1 MSKCIV
7 VCGTSRGI
15 GKAILS
21 YLSND
26 PQLHIVALSRN
37 VTELSE
43 IYKGNKQVTVLPFDL
58 SLPVEAQLRDH
69 FMGITEVHGLINNA
83 GYLEQ
88 GAAET
93 LSIEAY
99 HRCMQ
104 TNFFGPVALIQWLF
118 PLLNAGKAH
127 VVNIS
132 TMGAFQ
138 GSVKFPGLSAYAAS
152 KAAITNFT
160 EVFAEEQKDSG
171 IRMNCLCLGAV
182 NTEMLRDAFPG
193 YVAPVSAEEMGAY
206 IAEFTLRSGL
216 VFNGKILPVS
226 SSTP

>member
-21 YLSND
+21 YLSTD
-26 PQLHIVALSRN
+26 PELHVVALSRN
-37 VTELSE
+37 VTELTD
-43 IYKGNKQVTVLPFDL
+43 IYKGNKHVTVLPFDL
-58 SLPVEAQLRDH
+58 SLPVEAQLTEH
-69 FMGITEVHGLINNA
+69 FSEITEVHGLINNA

-88 GAAET
+88 GPTEK

-118 PLLNAGKAH
+118 PRLNAGKAH

-160 EVFAEEQKDSG
+160 EVFAEEQKDTG

>member
-15 GKAILS
+15 GKAILA
-21 YLSND
+21 YLSKD
-26 PQLHIVALSRN
+26 PQLRIVALSRN
-37 VTELSE
+37 VTELTE
-43 IYKGNKQVTVLPFDL
+43 IYKGNDQVTVLPFDL
-58 SLPVEAQLRDH
+58 SLAVESQLNEH
-69 FMGITEVHGLINNA
+69 FTEITAVHGLINNA

-88 GAAET
+88 GPVDK
-93 LSIEAY
+93 LSLDAY
-99 HRCMQ
+99 QRCMQ

-118 PLLNAGKAH
+118 PRLKAGKAH

-193 YVAPVSAEEMGAY
+193 YIAPISADEMGRF
-206 IAEFTLRSGL
+206 IAEFTLRSGQ

>member
-37 VTELSE
+37 VTELTE
-43 IYKGNKQVTVLPFDL
+43 IYKANKQVTVHPFDL
-58 SLPVEAQLRDH
+58 SLPVDAQLKEH
-69 FMGITEVHGLINNA
+69 FRGISEVNGLINNA

-88 GAAET
+88 GPSET

-118 PLLNAGKAH
+118 PRLNAGKAH

-160 EVFAEEQKDSG
+160 EVFAEEHKDSG

-193 YVAPVSAEEMGAY
+193 YVAPTSAEEMGAF

>member
-1 MSKCIV
+1 MNKCIV

-15 GKAILS
+15 GKAVLS
-21 YLSND
+21 YLSKD

-37 VTELSE
+37 VRELTE
-43 IYKGNKQVTVLPFDL
+43 IYRGNKRVTVLPFDL
-58 SLPVEAQLRDH
+58 SLAVEAQLTEH
-69 FMGITEVHGLINNA
+69 FSEITEVHGLINNA

-88 GAAET
+88 GPTEK

-118 PLLNAGKAH
+118 PRLNAGKAH

-160 EVFAEEQKDSG
+160 EVFAEEQKDTG

>member
-58 SLPVEAQLRDH
+58 SLPVDDQLRDH

-88 GAAET
+88 GATET

-118 PLLNAGKAH
+118 PLLKAGKAH

-160 EVFAEEQKDSG
+160 EVFAEEQKDTG

>member
-21 YLSND
+21 YLSSD
-26 PQLHIVALSRN
+26 PQLHLVALSRN
-37 VTELSE
+37 VTELTE
-43 IYKGNKQVTVLPFDL
+43 FYKDNKHVTVLPFDL
-58 SLPVEAQLRDH
+58 SLPVETQLNEH
-69 FMGITEVHGLINNA
+69 FAEITEVHGLINNA

-88 GAAET
+88 GPSET

-160 EVFAEEQKDSG
+160 EVFAEEHKDSG

-182 NTEMLRDAFPG
+182 NTEMLQDAFPG
-193 YVAPVSAEEMGAY
+193 YVAPTSAEEMGAF

>member
-43 IYKGNKQVTVLPFDL
+43 IYKGNKQVNVLPFDL
-58 SLPVEAQLRDH
+58 SLPVEAQLKEH
-69 FMGITEVHGLINNA
+69 FTGITEVHGLINNA

-104 TNFFGPVALIQWLF
+104 TNFFGPVA
-118 PLLNAGKAH
+118 
-127 VVNIS
+127 
-132 TMGAFQ
+132 
-138 GSVKFPGLSAYAAS
+138 
-152 KAAITNFT
+152 
-160 EVFAEEQKDSG
+160 
-171 IRMNCLCLGAV
+171 
-182 NTEMLRDAFPG
+182 
-193 YVAPVSAEEMGAY
+193 
-206 IAEFTLRSGL
+206 
-216 VFNGKILPVS
+216 
-226 SSTP
+226 

>member
-21 YLSND
+21 CLSND
-26 PQLHIVALSRN
+26 PQLHVVALSRN

-43 IYKGNKQVTVLPFDL
+43 IYKGNQQVTVLPFDL
-58 SLPVEAQLRDH
+58 SLAVDAQLKKH
-69 FMGITEVHGLINNA
+69 FAGITEVHGLINNA

-118 PLLNAGKAH
+118 PRLNAGKAH

-206 IAEFTLRSGL
+206 IADFTLRSGL

>member
-1 MSKCIV
+1 MNKCIV

-15 GKAILS
+15 GKAILA
-21 YLSND
+21 YLSKD
-26 PQLHIVALSRN
+26 PQLRIVALSRN
-37 VTELSE
+37 VAELTE
-43 IYKGNKQVTVLPFDL
+43 IYKRNNQVTVLPFDL
-58 SLPVEAQLRDH
+58 SLAVESQLNEH
-69 FMGITEVHGLINNA
+69 FMEIPAVHGLINNA

-88 GAAET
+88 GPVDK
-93 LSIEAY
+93 LSLDAY

-118 PLLNAGKAH
+118 PRLKSGKAH

-193 YVAPVSAEEMGAY
+193 YVAPVNAEDMGAY
-206 IAEFTLRSGL
+206 IAEFTLQSGL
-216 VFNGKILPVS
+216 VYNGKILPVS

>member
-21 YLSND
+21 YLSTE
-26 PQLHIVALSRN
+26 PELHIVALSRN
-37 VTELSE
+37 VTELTD
-43 IYKGNKQVTVLPFDL
+43 IYKGNKHVTVLPFDL
-58 SLPVEAQLRDH
+58 SLPVEAQLTEH
-69 FMGITEVHGLINNA
+69 FSEITEVHGLINNA

-88 GAAET
+88 GPTEK
-93 LSIEAY
+93 LCIEAY

-118 PLLNAGKAH
+118 PRLNAGKAH

-160 EVFAEEQKDSG
+160 EVFAEEQKDTG

>member
-21 YLSND
+21 YLSKN
-26 PQLHIVALSRN
+26 PELHIVALSRN
-37 VTELSE
+37 VSELTK
-43 IYKGNKQVTVLPFDL
+43 IYEGNNQVTVLPFDL
-58 SLPVEAQLRDH
+58 SIAVEAQLKEH
-69 FMGITEVHGLINNA
+69 FTEITEIHGLINNA

-88 GAAET
+88 GPSET
-93 LSIEAY
+93 LSIEAF

-118 PLLNAGKAH
+118 PRLNAGKAH

-160 EVFAEEQKDSG
+160 EVFAVEHKDSG

-182 NTEMLRDAFPG
+182 NTEMLQDAFPG
-193 YVAPVSAEEMGAY
+193 YVAPTSAEDMGAY
-206 IAEFTLRSGL
+206 IAEFTLQSGL
-216 VFNGKILPVS
+216 IFNGKILPVS

>member
-1 MSKCIV
+1 
-7 VCGTSRGI
+7 
-15 GKAILS
+15 
-21 YLSND
+21 
-26 PQLHIVALSRN
+26 
-37 VTELSE
+37 
-43 IYKGNKQVTVLPFDL
+43 
-58 SLPVEAQLRDH
+58 
-69 FMGITEVHGLINNA
+69 
-83 GYLEQ
+83 
-88 GAAET
+88 
-93 LSIEAY
+93 
-99 HRCMQ
+99 MQ

-160 EVFAEEQKDSG
+160 EVFAEEHKDSG

-182 NTEMLRDAFPG
+182 NTEMLQDAFPG
-193 YVAPVSAEEMGAY
+193 YVAPTSAEEMGAF

>member
-15 GKAILS
+15 GKAVLS
-21 YLSND
+21 YLSKD

-37 VTELSE
+37 VTELTE
-43 IYKGNKQVTVLPFDL
+43 IYKGNKRVTVLPFDL
-58 SLPVEAQLRDH
+58 SLAVEAQLKEH
-69 FMGITEVHGLINNA
+69 FTGITEVHGLINNA

-88 GAAET
+88 GPTET

-118 PLLNAGKAH
+118 PRLNAGKAH

-160 EVFAEEQKDSG
+160 EVFAEEQKDTG

-206 IAEFTLRSGL
+206 IAEFTLGSGL

>member
-1 MSKCIV
+1 MNKYIV

-21 YLSND
+21 HLSLN
-26 PQLHIVALSRN
+26 PELHILALSRDITTLAEMYADN
-37 VTELSE
+37 QRVTL
-43 IYKGNKQVTVLPFDL
+43 IPFDL
-58 SLPVEAQLRDH
+58 TLPVEPQLNEQFKEIKAIH
-69 FMGITEVHGLINNA
+69 ALINNA

-88 GAAET
+88 GTAET

-118 PLLNAGKAH
+118 PRLVAGKAH

-132 TMGAFQ
+132 TMGAYQ
-138 GSVKFPGLSAYAAS
+138 GSVKFSGLSAYAAS

-182 NTEMLRDAFPG
+182 NTEMLREAFPG
-193 YVAPVSAEEMGAY
+193 YVASTSAEEMGSY
-206 IAEFTLRSGL
+206 IAEFTLRSGQ

>member
-21 YLSND
+21 YLSSA
-26 PQLHIVALSRN
+26 PQLHLVALSRN
-37 VTELSE
+37 VTELTE
-43 IYKGNKQVTVLPFDL
+43 FYKDNKHVTVLPFDL
-58 SLPVEAQLRDH
+58 SLPVDAQLNEH
-69 FMGITEVHGLINNA
+69 FTGITEVHGLINNA

-88 GAAET
+88 GPSET

-118 PLLNAGKAH
+118 PRLNAGKAH

-160 EVFAEEQKDSG
+160 EVFAEEHKDSG

-182 NTEMLRDAFPG
+182 NTEMLQDAFPG
-193 YVAPVSAEEMGAY
+193 YVAPTSAEEMGAF

>member
-21 YLSND
+21 YLSKN
-26 PQLHIVALSRN
+26 PELHIVALSRN
-37 VTELSE
+37 VSELTK
-43 IYKGNKQVTVLPFDL
+43 IYEGNNQVTVLPFDL
-58 SLPVEAQLRDH
+58 SIAVEAQLKEH
-69 FMGITEVHGLINNA
+69 FTEITEIHGLINNA

-88 GAAET
+88 GPSET
-93 LSIEAY
+93 LSMEAF

-118 PLLNAGKAH
+118 PRLNAGKAH

-160 EVFAEEQKDSG
+160 EVFAEEHKDSG

-182 NTEMLRDAFPG
+182 NTEMLQDAFPG
-193 YVAPVSAEEMGAY
+193 YVAPTSAEDMGAY
-206 IAEFTLRSGL
+206 IAEFTLQSGL
-216 VFNGKILPVS
+216 IFNGKILPVS

>member
-21 YLSND
+21 YLSTD
-26 PQLHIVALSRN
+26 PELHVVALSRN
-37 VTELSE
+37 VTELTD
-43 IYKGNKQVTVLPFDL
+43 IYKGNKHVTVLPFDL
-58 SLPVEAQLRDH
+58 SLPVEAQLTEH
-69 FMGITEVHGLINNA
+69 FSEITEVHGLINNA

-88 GAAET
+88 GPTEK
-93 LSIEAY
+93 LCIEAY

-118 PLLNAGKAH
+118 PRLNAGKAH

-160 EVFAEEQKDSG
+160 EVFAEEQKDTG

>member
-21 YLSND
+21 YLSPD
-26 PQLHIVALSRN
+26 PELHIVALSRN
-37 VTELSE
+37 VTELTD
-43 IYKGNKQVTVLPFDL
+43 IYKGNKHVTVLPFDL
-58 SLPVEAQLRDH
+58 SLPVEAQLTEH
-69 FMGITEVHGLINNA
+69 FSEITEVHGLINNA

-88 GAAET
+88 GPTEK

-118 PLLNAGKAH
+118 PRLNAGKAH

-160 EVFAEEQKDSG
+160 EVFAEEQKDTG

>member
-21 YLSND
+21 YLSTE
-26 PQLHIVALSRN
+26 PELHVVALSRN
-37 VTELSE
+37 VTELTD
-43 IYKGNKQVTVLPFDL
+43 IYKGNKHVTVLPFDL
-58 SLPVEAQLRDH
+58 SLPVEAQLTEH
-69 FMGITEVHGLINNA
+69 FSEITEVHGLINNA

-88 GAAET
+88 GPTEK
-93 LSIEAY
+93 LCIEAY

-118 PLLNAGKAH
+118 PRLNAGKAH

-160 EVFAEEQKDSG
+160 EVFAEEQKDTG

>member
-21 YLSND
+21 YLATD
-26 PQLHIVALSRN
+26 PELHLVALSRN
-37 VTELSE
+37 VTELTE
-43 IYKGNKQVTVLPFDL
+43 IYKGNNLVTVLPFDL
-58 SLPVEAQLRDH
+58 SLPVDNQLLEH
-69 FMGITEVHGLINNA
+69 FTGITEVHGLINNA

-88 GAAET
+88 GPTET

-118 PLLNAGKAH
+118 PRLNAGKAH

-160 EVFAEEQKDSG
+160 EVFAEEQKDTG

>member
-26 PQLHIVALSRN
+26 PQLHVVALSRN

-58 SLPVEAQLRDH
+58 SLAVDAQLKQH
-69 FMGITEVHGLINNA
+69 FTGITEVHGLINNA

-93 LSIEAY
+93 LAIEAY

-104 TNFFGPVALIQWLF
+104 TNFFGPVALVQWLF
-118 PLLNAGKAH
+118 PQLKAGKAH

>member
-21 YLSND
+21 YLATD
-26 PQLHIVALSRN
+26 PELHLVALSRN
-37 VTELSE
+37 VTELTE
-43 IYKGNKQVTVLPFDL
+43 IYKGNNLVTVLPFDL
-58 SLPVEAQLRDH
+58 SLPVDNQLQEH
-69 FMGITEVHGLINNA
+69 FTGITEVHGLINNA

-88 GAAET
+88 GPTET

-118 PLLNAGKAH
+118 PRLNAGKAH

-160 EVFAEEQKDSG
+160 EVFAEEQKDTG

>member
-21 YLSND
+21 YLSTD
-26 PQLHIVALSRN
+26 PELHIVALSRN
-37 VTELSE
+37 VTELTD
-43 IYKGNKQVTVLPFDL
+43 IYKGNKHVTVLPFDL
-58 SLPVEAQLRDH
+58 SLPVEAQLTEH
-69 FMGITEVHGLINNA
+69 FSEITEVHGLINNA

-88 GAAET
+88 GPTEK

-118 PLLNAGKAH
+118 PRLNAGKAH

-160 EVFAEEQKDSG
+160 EVFAEEQKDTG